1 MMLFCLAAAP
11 GNSFGIEFFTWASD
25 CLGLKPHFSPSMSVW
40 VRSKCMVEQHRTVGQ
55 MHISSNYATE

>member
-1 MMLFCLAAAP
+1 
-11 GNSFGIEFFTWASD
+11 
-25 CLGLKPHFSPSMSVW
+25 LGLKPHFSPSMSVW